1 MGPRPGRIALVGA
14 ALVLG
19 VLVTASVTSFSHP
32 LPVAPPIV
40 VTNAYVQVA
49 DTVRRNETLSHLFGR
64 HNIYGPELATV
75 LGEADGLNP
84 RRVRSGQVFDFR
96 YVYGADK
103 PDLVTFRL
111 GDERTVRLAR
121 DTWGA
126 WRGSSDEIL
135 WDVHVEQA
143 QGVINSSLYEAVDEI
158 IADSLLPRGQRHYM
172 VEDLADGVFG
182 WVIDFYRDFY
192 PGDKFAFAY
201 ERLTSQYGDVRYGR
215 VLAAKVE
222 TRGKENDAYVMT
234 DERGRNVYYDGN
246 GRSLKRT
253 LKIRPIAFGQ
263 LISRYSKNRFHPI
276 LKTYRPHYGIDYA
289 APAGARIEATGD
301 GTVIRAGRWGTY
313 GIMVAIRHPN
323 GIETRYAHMRGLGPG
338 IKTGVR
344 VEQGQTVG
352 YVGMT
357 GLATGNHVHYELL
370 RNGKHID
377 PRTLGTEPGPP
388 VAAERRGEF
397 EAIRAH
403 YARMLDFHEAA
414 TVAAVPDR

>member
-1 MGPRPGRIALVGA
+1 
-14 ALVLG
+14 VLG
-19 VLVTASVTSFSHP
+19 VLFTASVASSSHR
-32 LPVAPPIV
+32 LPVAPPII

-64 HNIYGPELATV
+64 HNIYGAELATV

-84 RRVRSGQVFDFR
+84 RRIRSGQVFDFR
-96 YVYGADK
+96 YLYGADK
-103 PDLVTFRL
+103 PDRVTFRL

-121 DTWGA
+121 DTWGG
-126 WRGSSDEIL
+126 WNGWSDEIL
-135 WDVHVEQA
+135 WHVHVERA
-143 QGVINSSLYEAVDEI
+143 QGVISSSLYEAVDEV
-158 IADSLLPRGQRHYM
+158 IADSLLPAGQRHYM

-201 ERLTSQYGDVRYGR
+201 ERLTSQYGDIRYGR

-222 TRGKENDAYVMT
+222 TRGKENYAYVMT

-263 LISRYSKNRFHPI
+263 LISRYSKSRFHPI

-301 GTVIRAGRWGTY
+301 GTVTRAGRWGTY
-313 GIMVAIRHPN
+313 GIMVAIRHTN

-338 IKTGVR
+338 IETGVR

-357 GLATGNHVHYELL
+357 GLATGHHVHYELL

-388 VAAERRGEF
+388 VSADRRAEF

-403 YARMLDFHEAA
+403 YARMLDFHQAA
-414 TVAAVPDR
+414 TVAVAPDR

>member
-1 MGPRPGRIALVGA
+1 MRPKPGRIALVGA

-19 VLVTASVTSFSHP
+19 VLFTASVASSSHR

-64 HNIYGPELATV
+64 HNIYGAELATV

-84 RRVRSGQVFDFR
+84 RRIRSGQVFDFR
-96 YVYGADK
+96 YVYGTDK
-103 PDLVTFRL
+103 PDRVTFRL
-111 GDERTVRLAR
+111 GDERTVKLAR
-121 DTWGA
+121 DTWGG
-126 WRGSSDEIL
+126 WNGWSDEIL
-135 WDVHVEQA
+135 WHVHVERA
-143 QGVINSSLYEAVDEI
+143 QGVISSSLYEAVDEI
-158 IADSLLPRGQRHYM
+158 IADSLLPEGQRHYM

-192 PGDKFAFAY
+192 PGDKFAVAY

-222 TRGKENDAYVMT
+222 TRGKENHAYVMT

-263 LISRYSKNRFHPI
+263 LISRYSKSRFHPI

-301 GTVIRAGRWGTY
+301 GTVTRAGRWGTY
-313 GIMVAIRHPN
+313 GIMVAVRHAN
-323 GIETRYAHMRGLGPG
+323 GIETRYAHMSGLGPG
-338 IKTGVR
+338 IETGVR

-352 YVGMT
+352 YVGRT

-370 RNGKHID
+370 RNGRHID

-388 VAAERRGEF
+388 VTADRLAEF

-403 YARMLDFHEAA
+403 YAGMLDFHQA
-414 TVAAVPDR
+414 AAVAVAPDR

>member
-1 MGPRPGRIALVGA
+1 
-14 ALVLG
+14 VLG
-19 VLVTASVTSFSHP
+19 VLFTASVASSSHR
-32 LPVAPPIV
+32 LPVAPPII

-64 HNIYGPELATV
+64 HNIYGAELATV

-84 RRVRSGQVFDFR
+84 RRIRSGQVFDFR
-96 YVYGADK
+96 YLYGADK
-103 PDLVTFRL
+103 PDRVTFRL

-121 DTWGA
+121 DTWGD
-126 WRGSSDEIL
+126 WNGWSDEIL
-135 WDVHVEQA
+135 WHVHVERA
-143 QGVINSSLYEAVDEI
+143 QGVISSSLYEAVDEV
-158 IADSLLPRGQRHYM
+158 IADSLLPAGQRHYM

-182 WVIDFYRDFY
+182 WVIDFYRDSY

-201 ERLTSQYGDVRYGR
+201 ERLTSQYGDIRYGR

-222 TRGKENDAYVMT
+222 TRGKENYAYVMT

-263 LISRYSKNRFHPI
+263 LISRYSKSRFHPI

-301 GTVIRAGRWGTY
+301 GTVTRAGRWGTY
-313 GIMVAIRHPN
+313 GIMVAIRHTN

-338 IKTGVR
+338 IETGVR

-357 GLATGNHVHYELL
+357 GLATGHHVHYELL

-388 VAAERRGEF
+388 VSADRRAEF

-403 YARMLDFHEAA
+403 YARMLDFHQAA
-414 TVAAVPDR
+414 TVAVAPDR